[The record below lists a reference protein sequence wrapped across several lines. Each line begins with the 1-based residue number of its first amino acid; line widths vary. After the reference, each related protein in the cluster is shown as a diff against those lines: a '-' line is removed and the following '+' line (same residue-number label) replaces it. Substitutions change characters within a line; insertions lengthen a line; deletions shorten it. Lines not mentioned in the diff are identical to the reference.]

1 MAPSSMADVAV
12 EAPTESPAV
21 TESTPSTPASAPST
35 SAARPDIRGETEAA
49 WKQAAGADSPSDA
62 PREIPPPA
70 QPATQ
75 ADGLAATPAPDGR
88 LPLARHKAILEET
101 RAKADREIAEI
112 KQKFAWAEKI
122 TPQQAE
128 QGTALINWLQRDPA
142 GALAFLQQQHERA
155 QPPAPKADPMPPPDV
170 ELQDGSKFYSAD
182 AAVKLMEWRERQL
195 EAKITGQ
202 FAPMLQTVALERLQ
216 AQTKAEATELRAFYH
231 ANFHMFKELEPEIK
245 DLMFRNPNMSPETA
259 HALAYKQKGLAKERE
274 SWEAERAGRL
284 QQKAGAASVIP
295 GRAQPSTPKADRDKS
310 MKEIIAEAWHASA

>member
-1 MAPSSMADVAV
+1 MADVAV

-21 TESTPSTPASAPST
+21 AESTPSTPVSAPST
-35 SAARPDIRGETEAA
+35 STAPPDIRGETEAA

-62 PREIPPPA
+62 PRETPPPA

-112 KQKFAWAEKI
+112 RQKFAWAEKI

-128 QGTALINWLQRDPA
+128 QGTALITWLQRDPA

-170 ELQDGSKFYSAD
+170 ELQDGQRFYSAD

-216 AQTKAEATELRAFYH
+216 AQTTAEATQQRAYYH
-231 ANFHMFKELEPEIK
+231 AKFPMFKELEADIK
-245 DLMFRNPNMSPETA
+245 DLCLRDPNLSIE
-259 HALAYKQKGLAKERE
+259 HAYVLAYAEKGRAKERE